1 MSRLRQSKAHTVYS
15 PDRIYFSLREY
26 IYTTHQNGE
35 RKQGCKLIPIPSPDT
50 IHANHLKCC
59 CQIIS
64 FEQLTYLFISARKE
78 VSPDLRFADY
88 RMICDSSHP
97 FLKLLH
103 SLVYKIFFISTCI
116 LGSSKHMV
124 IYNLKVI
131 HIHVHGTSFFLLQVY
146 ELINLVSN

>member
-1 MSRLRQSKAHTVYS
+1 MSRLRQSKAHTAYS
-15 PDRIYFSLREY
+15 PDSIYFSLYLHGSLEGRK
-26 IYTTHQNGE
+26 
-35 RKQGCKLIPIPSPDT
+35 KQGCKLLLLKTIPSPDT

-78 VSPDLRFADY
+78 VSPDLRFADNG
-88 RMICDSSHP
+88 MICNSSHP